1 MRIRSGIDLTT
12 IGWRSSVGESSQG
25 IDRLQQQAR
34 TRAEEP
40 PFKHLEGLS
49 AAKNLRQTGVHRQSE
64 GPVTARQ
71 HDRVLLDRQIV
82 RKENKRFRLF
92 DLGAGEQQLVTG
104 ETVHPSGFQSDG
116 AFIAVLHQHEG
127 HIELLPAQ
135 QVRHSALIARAGD
148 DCELLSNHLGQCVDV
163 RGTCH
168 QDAGGFDEDENGKI
182 DLLHATERDGT
193 GAALKIGLAC
203 GDGVKSGIDGH
214 RDPFDLQVL
223 QPELLRNRL
232 RDLATKIDRIAEGS
246 FASLTKENGRAS
258 PRWACVSSCWR

>member
-49 AAKNLRQTGVHRQSE
+49 TAENLRQTGVHRQSE

-92 DLGAGEQQLVTG
+92 DLGAGE
-104 ETVHPSGFQSDG
+104 
-116 AFIAVLHQHEG
+116 
-127 HIELLPAQ
+127 
-135 QVRHSALIARAGD
+135 RAGAIISA
-148 DCELLSNHLGQCVDV
+148 C
-163 RGTCH
+163 
-168 QDAGGFDEDENGKI
+168 
-182 DLLHATERDGT
+182 LHARSAVD
-193 GAALKIGLAC
+193 
-203 GDGVKSGIDGH
+203 H
-214 RDPFDLQVL
+214 
-223 QPELLRNRL
+223 
-232 RDLATKIDRIAEGS
+232 
-246 FASLTKENGRAS
+246 
-258 PRWACVSSCWR
+258 